1 MTSCAGPDPLSSARQ
16 LRDAGRA
23 DAAIACYDRALSL
36 SSDPSVY
43 FELAAL
49 AHSSG
54 RVAVLEQSL
63 RASVRLIPTFGDG
76 HFELGN
82 AMHSQNRFAEAAGS
96 FDAALRQP
104 HLGDRGM
111 VLNNL
116 ANALTEL
123 GRDSEAERAYLRGVR
138 LVPRGST
145 AAFLLNGLANQQ
157 SARGRDEEAVA
168 TIERALRVE
177 PAAHYAAF
185 NLGNFLRRLK
195 RIPEAELTYRRAL
208 AAEPSDARYVQG
220 LGTVLHEAGRAEEAV
235 THYLS
240 AQRIQRGRGE
250 RSVELERDLSAAM
263 REAGRLAEAVH
274 VGSGLT

>member
-36 SSDPSVY
+36 SSDPSLY

-76 HFELGN
+76 YFELGN

-157 SARGRDEEAVA
+157 SARGRDEEAVT
-168 TIERALRVE
+168 TIERALRVQ
-177 PAAHYAAF
+177 PAAHYAAY

-195 RIPEAELTYRRAL
+195 RIPEAELTYR
-208 AAEPSDARYVQG
+208 
-220 LGTVLHEAGRAEEAV
+220 LG
-235 THYLS
+235 
-240 AQRIQRGRGE
+240 
-250 RSVELERDLSAAM
+250 
-263 REAGRLAEAVH
+263 
-274 VGSGLT
+274 